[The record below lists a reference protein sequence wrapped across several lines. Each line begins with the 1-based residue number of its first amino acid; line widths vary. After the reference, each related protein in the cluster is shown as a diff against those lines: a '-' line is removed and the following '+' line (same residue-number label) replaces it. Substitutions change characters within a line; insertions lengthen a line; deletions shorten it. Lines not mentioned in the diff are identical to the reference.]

1 MLFFRQ
7 TWTLVKK
14 NILIVLF
21 RHAFSTPLRCFLLP
35 VIFTGFLAFARNLF
49 IPPSV
54 FGVGTP
60 HPVQSLANAFQAAGG
75 ARDKIALVNNG
86 FAGGDIDRVI
96 YLVAGEIRAEGKVVE
111 LLVGE
116 RDLLTACPTSL
127 RGISNCFGAAIFYS
141 SPSEGPGGLWNYS
154 LRADGGL
161 GRKIDMTK
169 SNNDVEI
176 YPLPL
181 QHAIDFAI
189 ASINQTVDPAV
200 LSMQVKEYPFTDKTQ
215 KERAANIRIR
225 FMGGPFDSRC
235 FYKSLAEYI

>member
-35 VIFTGFLAFARNLF
+35 IIFTGFLAFVRNLF

-60 HPVQSLANAFQAAGG
+60 QPVRSLANALQAAGG
-75 ARDKIALVNNG
+75 ARYKIALVNNG

-96 YLVAGEIRAEGKVVE
+96 NLVAEDVRADGKVVE
-111 LLVGE
+111 LLLGE
-116 RDLLTACPTSL
+116 QDLLTACPSSL

-141 SPSEGPGGLWNYS
+141 SPSEGPGRLWNYS
-154 LRADGGL
+154 LRADGAL
-161 GRKIDMTK
+161 GGKIDMTK
-169 SNNDVEI
+169 ANNEVEI

-189 ASINQTVDPAV
+189 ASINQTVDPTA
-200 LSMQVKEYPFTDKTQ
+200 LPKQISEYPFTDKTQ
-215 KERAANIRIR
+215 KERAADIRIR
-225 FMGGPFDSRC
+225 FMGGPLYHYSFIKDPD
-235 FYKSLAEYI
+235 